1 MYVFT
6 IIGKKRSGKS
16 VLTKE
21 ICTRFSDLYSGKMYF
36 FDIANEY
43 TLKFNLEN
51 QYKNV
56 LDHKTFL
63 DTVSPLK
70 NSLIVFEEAA
80 YYFDSQTSK
89 DIRQKAA
96 KMLQMSR
103 HNNNVVILIFHSIAD
118 LPSFIYSRIDYLA
131 LFKTNDTPRALG
143 KLSLNEDFVN
153 TFERVRENEDKH
165 YFEVI
170 DVT

>member
-16 VLTKE
+16 VLTRE
-21 ICTRFSDLYSGKMYF
+21 IAHRFADLYSGKMYF

-43 TLKFNLEN
+43 ELKFGLKNN
-51 QYKNV
+51 YKNA

-63 DTVSPLK
+63 DVVAPLK
-70 NSLIVFEEAA
+70 NSFIVFEEAA

-103 HNNNVVILIFHSIAD
+103 HNNNVIVLIFHSIAD

-143 KLSLNEDFVN
+143 KLSLNEDFVSVY
-153 TFERVRENEDKH
+153 ESVRENPDKH
-165 YFEVI
+165 YFEVL